1 MHMCKLLQ
9 KKGAS
14 GNGYTQLVFAD
25 NGTGIDM
32 EKYGNM
38 FLGYKNVSTQRQS
51 YGALYDKKAKHF
63 L

>member
-1 MHMCKLLQ
+1 L
-9 KKGAS
+9 A
-14 GNGYTQLVFAD
+14 FAD
-25 NGTGIDM
+25 NGTVINM